1 MLPYR
6 SLPTFV
12 SDDVA
17 LATRDRG
24 SIRIR
29 SITERHSLFPLSYTR
44 TPCRLTLRFAYPLR
58 WERYGLTVFYISDK

>member
-1 MLPYR
+1 MLPYG

-44 TPCRLTLRFAYPLR
+44 TPYRLALRLAYPFSMGEIR
-58 WERYGLTVFYISDK
+58 AYRVSHK